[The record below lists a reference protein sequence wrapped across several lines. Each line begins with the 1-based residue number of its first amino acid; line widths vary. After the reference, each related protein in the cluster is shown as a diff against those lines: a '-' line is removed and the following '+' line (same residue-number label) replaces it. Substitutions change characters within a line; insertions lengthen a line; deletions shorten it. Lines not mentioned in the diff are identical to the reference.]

1 MGTVLLKSLDFLC
14 ISYIYCIFA
23 AKLVMTM
30 ETTKTTRRKII
41 DIKSDTFRRLSVMAA
56 SHGTNLKKFIET
68 SLDELVEAY
77 DDEALYRY
85 LLQNDPEGLEKVS
98 ATEKEAF
105 EKKYSL

>member
-1 MGTVLLKSLDFLC
+1 
-14 ISYIYCIFA
+14 
-23 AKLVMTM
+23 MTM

-56 SHGTNLKKFIET
+56 SRGTNLKKFIEA

-98 ATEKEAF
+98 ASEKEAF